1 MIPIRD
7 TIPSKNYPIVTHVII
22 GINILCFFIQL
33 SYGQNTQKFL
43 YLYGL
48 VPARY
53 TVPELSGYFSFGQQA
68 FSFLS
73 FMFLH
78 GGFLHLLGNMWS
90 LHIFGDNVED
100 RMGPFRFLMFYLLC
114 GVLSG
119 LTHMFLN
126 LHSNLPTIG
135 ASGAISG
142 VMGAYFIL
150 HPTSKI
156 LTLVP
161 IVIIPFFFEIPAFV
175 FLGIW
180 FLFQFINAAG
190 SHDISGVA
198 WWAHI
203 GGFIFG
209 IIFLKL
215 FQAFPV
221 TGLSGTIKQLT
232 QKKTSPRFQVIH
244 PSGAIDGS
252 HLYGTIYV
260 TPREAYNGT
269 HKVVNIPWG
278 FHNRFFR
285 VTIPA
290 GVTQESLL
298 RLRGQ
303 GKATS
308 QGERGDLYLKVI
320 IRADADSSETG

>member
-7 TIPSKNYPIVTHVII
+7 TIPSKNYPIVTHAII
-22 GINILCFFIQL
+22 GINIVCYFIQL
-33 SYGQNTQKFL
+33 SYGQNIPRFL

-53 TVPELSGYFSFGQQA
+53 SAPELSGYFSFGQQA

-100 RMGPFRFLMFYLLC
+100 RMGPVRFLTFYLLC
-114 GVLSG
+114 GILSG
-119 LTHMFLN
+119 VTHMLLN

-156 LTLVP
+156 LTLIP
-161 IVIIPFFFEIPAFV
+161 IVIIPFFFEIPAFF

-180 FLFQFINAAG
+180 FLLQFINAAG
-190 SHDISGVA
+190 SHGIGGVA

-215 FQAFPV
+215 FQAFPA
-221 TGLSGTIKQLT
+221 TGLSGTIKQMT
-232 QKKTSPRFQVIH
+232 EKKTSPRFQVIR
-244 PSGAIDGS
+244 PSGPINDPN
-252 HLYGTIYV
+252 LYGTIYV
-260 TPREAYNGT
+260 TPREAYTGT
-269 HKVVNIPWG
+269 HKLVNIPWG

-285 VTIPA
+285 VAIPA
-290 GVTQESLL
+290 GVSQESIL

-303 GKATS
+303 GKSTA
-308 QGERGDLYLKVI
+308 QGERGNLYLKVI
-320 IRADADSSETG
+320 IKAEPVGSDLD

>member
-7 TIPSKNYPIVTHVII
+7 TIPSKSYPIVTHIII
-22 GINILCFFIQL
+22 GINIICFFIQL
-33 SYGQNTQKFL
+33 SYGSNIQKLL

-53 TVPELSGYFSFGQQA
+53 SVPELSGYFSLGQQA
-68 FSFLS
+68 FSLLS

-78 GGFLHLLGNMWS
+78 GGFFHLLGNMWS

-100 RMGPFRFLMFYLLC
+100 RMGPLRFLAFYLLC

-161 IVIIPFFFEIPAFV
+161 IIIIPFFFEIPAFV
-175 FLGIW
+175 FLGLW
-180 FLFQFINAAG
+180 FILQFINAAG
-190 SHDISGVA
+190 SHNISGVA

-209 IIFLKL
+209 IVFLKL
-215 FQAFPV
+215 FQAFPSS
-221 TGLSGTIKQLT
+221 GLFGTIKQLT
-232 QKKTSPRFQVIH
+232 EKKTSPRFQVIR
-244 PSGAIDGS
+244 PSGRMDDPN
-252 HLYGTIYV
+252 LYGNIYV
-260 TPREAYNGT
+260 TPSEAYTGT

-285 VTIPA
+285 VTVPA
-290 GVTQESLL
+290 GVNQERIL

-303 GKATS
+303 GKATPR
-308 QGERGDLYLKVI
+308 GERGDLYLKVI
-320 IRADADSSETG
+320 IKADTGGFDSG